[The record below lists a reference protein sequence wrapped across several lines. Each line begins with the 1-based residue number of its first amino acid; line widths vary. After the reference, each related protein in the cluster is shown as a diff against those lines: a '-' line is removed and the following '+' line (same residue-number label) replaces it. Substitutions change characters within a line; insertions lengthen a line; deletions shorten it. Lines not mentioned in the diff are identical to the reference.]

1 MDSTRSERLKAT
13 YREEFQ
19 AKDKEVKK
27 QLRRDRRNWIDQI
40 ASDAEKAAKTG
51 NMKAV
56 FDATRQLC
64 NKPNRRTDSIRS
76 KEGILLTK
84 EEEVKK
90 RWKEHFAEV
99 LNRPPPTRSEV
110 ESEAY
115 ETLEIETGPAT
126 HAEIRT
132 AIQQLKN
139 GKAGGVDGVTTELMK
154 ADIENY
160 SNCVVRIAFEDLGK

>member
-1 MDSTRSERLKAT
+1 M
-13 YREEFQ
+13 
-19 AKDKEVKK
+19 KK
-27 QLRRDRRNWIDQI
+27 QLRRDRRNWIDRI

-51 NMKAV
+51 KMKAV

-64 NKPNRRTDSIRS
+64 SKPTRRTDSVRS

-110 ESEAY
+110 ECEAC
-115 ETLEIETGPAT
+115 EPLEIETGPVST
-126 HAEIRT
+126 QAEIRT
-132 AIQQLKN
+132 AIKQMKN
-139 GKAGGVDGVTTELMK
+139 GKAGGVDDMTAQLIKGDLETTVAVL
-154 ADIENY
+154 Y
-160 SNCVVRIAFEDLGK
+160 DLLLKIWESERVP